1 VIKLLNTT
9 VHVESRKRFCSA
21 RNTSA
26 TPASP
31 ECVAIKMCSM
41 YLFGRHG
48 QLSSGGSGCGKN
60 RTLTS
65 EGRPVDMKVSKAM
78 QGMLRSP
85 FDCLLTL
92 ILVAPFTDFSNE
104 LAISAPGNAGRL
116 ATGYGQ
122 DRESCPL
129 SCRFEQ
135 FVSRIRQLV
144 GWVNPRSRIVVGEAV
159 YVAVPSFRGVGSLS
173 LSPWSWTISRN
184 DAERSYYD
192 HRAPLELNTGAMIT
206 DCGTWHP
213 LHRA

>member
-1 VIKLLNTT
+1 ML
-9 VHVESRKRFCSA
+9 S
-21 RNTSA
+21 
-26 TPASP
+26 PASGSAAPGTPRPHPLLPNASLLRCVRCIYSAGMVSSAP
-31 ECVAIKMCSM
+31 EV
-41 YLFGRHG
+41 
-48 QLSSGGSGCGKN
+48 QGCGKN

-144 GWVNPRSRIVVGEAV
+144 GWVNPRSRIAVGEAV

-213 LHRA
+213 LHGA